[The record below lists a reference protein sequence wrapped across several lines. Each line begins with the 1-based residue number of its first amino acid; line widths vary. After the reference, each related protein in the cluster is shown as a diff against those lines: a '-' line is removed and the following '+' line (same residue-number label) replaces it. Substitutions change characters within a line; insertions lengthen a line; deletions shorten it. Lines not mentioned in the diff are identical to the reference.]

1 MKATS
6 LRSLIHKP
14 SGALRGARAARA
26 GFTLVELAMVIL
38 LLGLMTLVVVVGGY
52 MAFRDTEQL
61 KDEARSLA
69 GFLAEVRSLSALKG
83 KRYTV
88 QYDLDPDAQ
97 QYFTWAPKTVEAG
110 DVVESSDDD
119 EEARV
124 AVGFHPMPTRNRS
137 DGSRVYAVWI
147 DHVAFGDGTKAEDDT
162 VKIDFMPTGGSHWHL
177 IYLTNENEDFYTVE
191 VNPFT
196 GAAEVYPGELK
207 PEEPERLK

>member
-1 MKATS
+1 
-6 LRSLIHKP
+6 
-14 SGALRGARAARA
+14 
-26 GFTLVELAMVIL
+26 MVVL
-38 LLGLMTLVVVVGGY
+38 LLGLLIMIVAVGGY
-52 MAFRDTEQL
+52 FGFRNKEQL

-69 GFLAEVRSLSALKG
+69 GFLEQVRTLSAVNG

-88 QYDLDPDAQ
+88 EYNLDEDEQ
-97 QYFTWAPKTVEAG
+97 KYFVWAPRKAEEG
-110 DVVESSDDD
+110 DVVEATSDD
-119 EEARV
+119 EETRA
-124 AVGFHPMPTRNRS
+124 ASGIHPMPTRTRG

-147 DHVAFGDGTKAEDDT
+147 DRIAFGDGSSTSDSQ

-177 IYLTNENEDFYTVE
+177 IYLTNEDGDFYTVE